1 MLSRT
6 LSFLLPLA
14 LAATAAAQQAPVAG
28 TPAQTQVPTSW
39 LGDMF
44 ENGGVIGWVIVGV
57 SIVALALIIECFVN
71 IKRDKLAP
79 PETIDE
85 LEALFEEK
93 NFEEAAELCEN
104 DRKYLTNVV
113 AAGLGKL
120 GHPFETIQ
128 TAMREME
135 DEEAVK
141 LYTKIGWLSLI
152 SATAPMLGLFGT
164 VTGMFVTFGEI
175 AAAGGSVSPAQL
187 AGGIKMALVTTIFG
201 LTVAIPVGAFYFY
214 LRNRVTKAIIE
225 VNAIA
230 EDYFERFREKEKA

>member
-6 LSFLLPLA
+6 LSLLMPLA
-14 LAATAAAQQAPVAG
+14 LASTAAAQQAA
-28 TPAQTQVPTSW
+28 PAAESSGSW

-44 ENGGVIGWVIVGV
+44 ANAGFIGWVIVGV
-57 SIVALALIIECFVN
+57 SVVGLALIIECFVS
-71 IKRDKLAP
+71 IKREKLAP

-120 GHPFETIQ
+120 GHQFETMQ

-141 LYTKIGWLSLI
+141 LYAKIGWLSLI

-164 VTGMFVTFGEI
+164 VTGMFVTFGAI
-175 AAAGGSVSPAQL
+175 ADAGGSVSPAQL
-187 AGGIKMALVTTIFG
+187 AEGIKMALVTTIFG
-201 LTVAIPVGAFYFY
+201 LTVAIPVGAFYFF
-214 LRNRVTKAIIE
+214 LRNRVTRIIIE

-230 EDYFERFREKEKA
+230 EDFFERFREKERA